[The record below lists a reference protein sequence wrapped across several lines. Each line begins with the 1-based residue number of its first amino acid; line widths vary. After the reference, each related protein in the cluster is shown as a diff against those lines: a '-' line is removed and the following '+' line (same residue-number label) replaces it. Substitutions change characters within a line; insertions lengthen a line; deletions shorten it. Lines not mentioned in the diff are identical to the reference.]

1 MLAIT
6 VAADAIPSASPS
18 KLTGRRHWIVVT
30 ILVLAIITG
39 FGAIISTWLKRQV
52 LDTHHWT
59 ATTSKLL
66 ANDKIDAALGAYL
79 ADQLFT
85 QVDVA
90 DQIRG
95 VLPAPAQG
103 LAAPAAA
110 GLREIAERRA
120 PELLTRPAVQD
131 AWLAANTAAHA
142 QLVKLLN
149 GGGANVSTK
158 NGNVVLNLHN
168 IVDQLAAQLGV
179 EKQVAAAREKLAGA
193 GGAAQNRL
201 NIKVPASTGQ
211 LTVLRSDELK
221 AAQNG
226 AKGLKSISIVLTAL
240 SLGLFALSV
249 YLSGAHRRVA
259 LRTVGWSFVG
269 MSLAAL
275 LARRVLGNQV
285 VDSLAQTESI
295 KPAAHEAWS
304 IASSLLYTIAI
315 SGVVYGLV
323 LVVAPSLAGPSR
335 MAVASRRALAAPL
348 RERPGL
354 IYINAAAIYLLV
366 LVWGP
371 TPAFRNWLPVL
382 IIAALLILGIEALRH

>member
-1 MLAIT
+1 MRRAWSRNEPAVGVPAPPADTCGRPCKRTPATAMLAIT
-6 VAADAIPSASPS
+6 VAADSIPSASPS

-39 FGAIISTWLKRQV
+39 FGAIISTWVKRQV

-59 ATTSKLL
+59 TTTSKLL
-66 ANDKIDAALGAYL
+66 ANEKIDAALGAYL

-110 GLREIAERRA
+110 GLRGIAERRA
-120 PELLTRPAVQD
+120 PEMLTRPAVQD
-131 AWLAANTAAHA
+131 AWRAANTTAHA

-149 GGGANVSTK
+149 GGGSNVSTK

-179 EKQVAAAREKLAGA
+179 EKQVSAAREKLAGA
-193 GGAAQNRL
+193 GGGAVQSRL
-201 NIKVPASTGQ
+201 NIKVPATPGQ

-226 AKGLKSISIVLTAL
+226 AKGLKSISIVLTVL

-295 KPAAHEAWS
+295 KPAAHEA
-304 IASSLLYTIAI
+304 
-315 SGVVYGLV
+315 
-323 LVVAPSLAGPSR
+323 
-335 MAVASRRALAAPL
+335 
-348 RERPGL
+348 
-354 IYINAAAIYLLV
+354 
-366 LVWGP
+366 
-371 TPAFRNWLPVL
+371 
-382 IIAALLILGIEALRH
+382 